1 MNTGQRFEQELRKRC
16 AALQCKQPYPR
27 LAICDLRHDA
37 AAFAIVVAARSISPA
52 DTDRAGLSNTPVHAV
67 RSQSAVNS
75 YRRRAPGRAH
85 LLLRYEINCDGQ
97 NQKTDRQFDHG
108 ILQRLVKRT

>member
-1 MNTGQRFEQELRKRC
+1 MSKGRRFEPELRERC
-16 AALQCKQPYPR
+16 AAPQWKQPYPL
-27 LAICDLRHDA
+27 LAFCDLRHDVA
-37 AAFAIVVAARSISPA
+37 PYGIEVAARSIWPA
-52 DTDRAGLSNTPVHAV
+52 GTGRIDRSNTSV
-67 RSQSAVNS
+67 RVDRSERAANF
-75 YRRRAPGRAH
+75 YPHRAPGSAH